1 MLLIDPDAMG
11 TVLRKVKGDKYKIIN
26 LRDAGS
32 YYYKT
37 DMEDVLMKPHGLA
50 EAKPGTGIYI
60 LTDDEEI
67 LDEARSWITEI
78 EERDGKYV
86 ITKKDY
92 FVLRASDDMPK
103 VLKKIT
109 RYVPRVY
116 TDDTPMIYSSK
127 PKNKDTTEG
136 YITERYAI
144 DDLNRCGLSLE
155 ELDKYF
161 DVYTQR
167 VDRLEKRSL
176 LDALDIPRTVIKKK
190 NTNYKKARKIILTFT
205 YDPTLGIP
213 SFLENGEI
221 CELEPVNMT
230 DDGSVIYKLSHKI
243 ISNMTNVEYK
253 ERMQRKNNKAVILL
267 DDNLPIEIRSILE
280 RIYTDMDYSDLLDDS
295 PSKEYVRLCNR
306 LGLEPVLDKENILYI
321 FGGDTGINMIKGSI
335 KELSEYPAGNEKLFV
350 ERKPIKETISK
361 TI

>member
-1 MLLIDPDAMG
+1 M
-11 TVLRKVKGDKYKIIN
+11 
-26 LRDAGS
+26 
-32 YYYKT
+32 
-37 DMEDVLMKPHGLA
+37 
-50 EAKPGTGIYI
+50 
-60 LTDDEEI
+60 
-67 LDEARSWITEI
+67 
-78 EERDGKYV
+78 
-86 ITKKDY
+86 
-92 FVLRASDDMPK
+92 
-103 VLKKIT
+103 
-109 RYVPRVY
+109 
-116 TDDTPMIYSSK
+116 
-127 PKNKDTTEG
+127 
-136 YITERYAI
+136 
-144 DDLNRCGLSLE
+144 
-155 ELDKYF
+155 
-161 DVYTQR
+161 
-167 VDRLEKRSL
+167 EKRSL
-176 LDALDIPRTVIKKK
+176 LDALDIPRTVIKKN

-205 YDPTLGIP
+205 YDPTLGVP

-243 ISNMTNVEYK
+243 ISNMTNAEYK

-280 RIYTDMDYSDLLDDS
+280 RIYTDMDYSDLLDGS

-306 LGLEPVLDKENILYI
+306 LGLKPVLDKENILYI

>member
-1 MLLIDPDAMG
+1 MKLIDPDAMG
-11 TVLRKVKGDKYKIIN
+11 SVLKKLKGDKYKIIN
-26 LRDAGS
+26 LVDAGS

-37 DMEDVLMKPHGLA
+37 DMEDVLTRPHDLA
-50 EAKPGTGIYI
+50 ESKPGTGIYI

-67 LDEARSWITEI
+67 LDEARSWITEV

-92 FVLRASDDMPK
+92 FVLRESNNMPK
-103 VLKKIT
+103 ALRKIVK
-109 RYVPRVY
+109 YLPKVY
-116 TDDTPMIYSSK
+116 TDDTPMIYSFK
-127 PKNKDTTEG
+127 PKDRDTFEG
-136 YITERYAI
+136 YITERFAFEELKRY
-144 DDLNRCGLSLE
+144 GLSLE

-167 VDRLEKRSL
+167 VDHLEKRSL
-176 LDALDIPRTVIKKK
+176 LDALDIPRTVIKKGS
-190 NTNYKKARKIILTFT
+190 TSYKKARKIILTFT

-230 DDGSVIYKLSHKI
+230 DDGSLIYKLSHKI
-243 ISNMTNVEYK
+243 ISNMTNAEYK

-280 RIYTDMDYSDLLDDS
+280 RIYTDMDYSDLLDGS

>member
-1 MLLIDPDAMG
+1 
-11 TVLRKVKGDKYKIIN
+11 
-26 LRDAGS
+26 
-32 YYYKT
+32 
-37 DMEDVLMKPHGLA
+37 
-50 EAKPGTGIYI
+50 
-60 LTDDEEI
+60 
-67 LDEARSWITEI
+67 
-78 EERDGKYV
+78 
-86 ITKKDY
+86 
-92 FVLRASDDMPK
+92 MPK

-243 ISNMTNVEYK
+243 ISNMTNGEYK

-280 RIYTDMDYSDLLDDS
+280 RIYIDMDYSDLLDGS